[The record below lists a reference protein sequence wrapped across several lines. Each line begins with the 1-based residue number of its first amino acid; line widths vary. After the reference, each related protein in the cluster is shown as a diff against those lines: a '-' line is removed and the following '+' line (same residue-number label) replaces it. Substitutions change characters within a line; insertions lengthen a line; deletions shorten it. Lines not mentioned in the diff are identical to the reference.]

1 MHNIKNDAQICALSI
16 RYLYCTGVCFFFN
29 SLGSLQGKV
38 VWITGASSGIG
49 KALAIVLAQN
59 NVKLC
64 ISARRL
70 AELEKVKEL
79 CLSKSQSLK
88 PDDILVL
95 PMDMLENDKHES
107 LLNKVI
113 DHFGQLDV
121 LVNNAGRS
129 QRAQFKDI
137 ALEVDREIFEL
148 DVFSVV
154 NLSRVY
160 VRHVEKTA
168 TTGHIAITSS
178 SVGLTTVPNSASYTA
193 AKHAL
198 HVSCIDKIVVW
209 LP

>member
-1 MHNIKNDAQICALSI
+1 MQTSEHCSVDSSTIPVL
-16 RYLYCTGVCFFFN
+16 FFFCT
-29 SLGSLQGKV
+29 SGSLQGKV

-107 LLNKVI
+107 LLSKVI
-113 DHFGQLDV
+113 EHFGQLDV

-137 ALEVDREIFEL
+137 ALEVDREMFEL

-198 HVSCIDKIVVW
+198 HVSI
-209 LP
+209 

>member
-1 MHNIKNDAQICALSI
+1 M
-16 RYLYCTGVCFFFN
+16 
-29 SLGSLQGKV
+29 
-38 VWITGASSGIG
+38 
-49 KALAIVLAQN
+49 AIVLAQN

-107 LLNKVI
+107 LLGKVI

-137 ALEVDREIFEL
+137 ALEVDREMFEL

-168 TTGHIAITSS
+168 TTGHITITSS

-198 HVSCIDKIVVW
+198 HVSIC
-209 LP
+209 

>member
-1 MHNIKNDAQICALSI
+1 
-16 RYLYCTGVCFFFN
+16 
-29 SLGSLQGKV
+29 
-38 VWITGASSGIG
+38 
-49 KALAIVLAQN
+49 
-59 NVKLC
+59 
-64 ISARRL
+64 
-70 AELEKVKEL
+70 
-79 CLSKSQSLK
+79 
-88 PDDILVL
+88 
-95 PMDMLENDKHES
+95 MDMLENDKHES
-107 LLNKVI
+107 LLGKVI

-168 TTGHIAITSS
+168 TTGHITITSS
-178 SVGLTTVPNSASYTA
+178 SVGLTAVPNSASYTA

-198 HVSCIDKIVVW
+198 HVSIC
-209 LP
+209 